1 MSGPSAAV
9 LPDLDDW
16 IAGGELSTFDH
27 HQIFHRQDGPVD
39 GRPILLLHGFPTS
52 SHDWAA
58 VVPAL
63 TGAGYRVTTLDFL
76 GFGASDKPRR
86 HAYSVREQADIVE
99 RLYEHLGVESTAMV
113 AHDYGVS
120 VAQELLARDSK
131 RFTAMTW
138 LNGGIYPDLHRP
150 IAIQKLLHHRR
161 IGPVLGRLSS
171 ERTFRLAM
179 RKIMGRSPA
188 DEDLHTMWRSVS
200 SNGGTRVQTAL
211 LTYIDERKARADRWT
226 RALEN
231 YPGPTTFIWG
241 PDDPISG
248 GHVLPRISE
257 RLPDARVVVLDGVGH
272 YPQVEAPDAVAAA
285 LLS

>member
-1 MSGPSAAV
+1 MSAPVAAV
-9 LPDLDDW
+9 LPDLDEW
-16 IAGGELSTFDH
+16 IAGGEVSAFDQH
-27 HQIFHRQDGPVD
+27 RIFYRQDGPAD
-39 GRPILLLHGFPTS
+39 GRPIILLHGFPTS
-52 SHDWAA
+52 SHDWAG

-63 TGAGYRVTTLDFL
+63 TGGGHRVTTLDFL
-76 GFGASDKPRR
+76 GFGASDKPRG
-86 HAYSVREQADIVE
+86 HDYSIREQADIVE
-99 RLYEHLGVESTAMV
+99 RLHEHLGVETTAMV

-120 VAQELLARDSK
+120 VAQELLARDSR

-150 IAIQKLLHHRR
+150 ITIQKLLHHRR

-171 ERTFRLAM
+171 ERTFRMAM
-179 RKIMGRSPA
+179 RKITERPIGH
-188 DEDLHTMWRSVS
+188 EDLHAMWRSVS

-211 LTYIDERKARADRWT
+211 LSYIDERKTHADRWT
-226 RALEN
+226 GALQS

-257 RLPDARVVVLDGVGH
+257 RVPDARLIVLDGVGH
-272 YPQVEAPDAVAAA
+272 YPQVEDPDAVAAA
-285 LLS
+285 LLR

>member
-1 MSGPSAAV
+1 VSGPVAAV
-9 LPDLDDW
+9 LPDLDEW
-16 IAGGELSTFDH
+16 IAGGEASTFDH
-27 HQIFHRQDGPVD
+27 HRIFHRQDGPAD

-58 VVPAL
+58 VIPAL

-76 GFGASDKPRR
+76 GFGASDKPRG
-86 HAYSVREQADIVE
+86 HDYSIREQADIVE
-99 RLYEHLGVESTAMV
+99 RLYEYLGVETTAMV

-120 VAQELLARDSK
+120 VAQELLARHPQ

-150 IAIQKLLHHRR
+150 IAIQRLLHDRR
-161 IGPVLGRLSS
+161 VGPIVSRLSS
-171 ERTFRLAM
+171 EPAFRMAM
-179 RKIMGRSPA
+179 RKIMGRRVGA
-188 DEDLHTMWRSVS
+188 DDLHAMWRSVRAD
-200 SNGGTRVQTAL
+200 GGTRVQTAL
-211 LTYIDERKARADRWT
+211 LGYIDERKTRADRWT

-248 GHVLPRISE
+248 AHVLPRISE
-257 RLPDARVVVLDGVGH
+257 RVPNARVVVLEGVGH
-272 YPQVEAPDAVAAA
+272 YPQVEDPDAVAAA

>member
-1 MSGPSAAV
+1 MSGPSPAV

-16 IAGGELSTFDH
+16 IAGGEVSTFDH
-27 HQIFHRQDGPVD
+27 HRIFHRQDGPVD

-52 SHDWAA
+52 SHDWAG
-58 VVPAL
+58 VLPAL
-63 TGAGYRVTTLDFL
+63 SGAGYRVTTLDFL
-76 GFGASDKPRR
+76 GFGASDKPRG
-86 HAYSVREQADIVE
+86 HDYSIREQADIVE
-99 RLYEHLGVESTAMV
+99 RLHENLGVESTAMV

-150 IAIQKLLHHRR
+150 ITIQKLLHHRR
-161 IGPVLGRLSS
+161 VGPVLGRLSS

-179 RKIMGRSPA
+179 RKITGRPVG
-188 DEDLHTMWRSVS
+188 DEDLHAMWRSVS

-211 LTYIDERKARADRWT
+211 LGYIDERKARADRWT
-226 RALEN
+226 QALEN

-257 RLPDARVVVLDGVGH
+257 RVPDARLIVLDGVGH
-272 YPQVEAPDAVAAA
+272 YPQVEARDAVADA
-285 LLS
+285 LLA